1 MSATRSFRPLGS
13 LGPFRPFRSA
23 LAAGLVLVLAAG
35 CDRDSDPVGPAPL
48 PDDAVV
54 FDDNLAEGIDFQ
66 AFGGSK
72 LDAVQRDET
81 ERQQGQASL
90 RITVPAPD
98 DPTGGYAG
106 GAFVAAVPRNLT
118 EYNAITF
125 WAKAS
130 RAANLD
136 VAGIGNDNTGT
147 SLFTAETRGL
157 ALTTSWRQY
166 VIPFPLASKLDQER
180 GLFYF
185 AEGAED
191 GQGYTIWMDNIRFET
206 VSGLGTPRPA
216 IATQSLSLEVG
227 SSAIVAGTVVSWT
240 VAGEE
245 ITVLTAPSYFT
256 FASSDAGVATVSD
269 TGEIDVVGEGTA
281 TITASLGTLEA
292 AGAITVTTVTGPQDA
307 APTPTR
313 DASQVISL
321 FSNAYTNV
329 TVDTWS
335 APWDDAD
342 VEDVQIGGSDVKR
355 YSNLA
360 FAGIEF
366 TSAPINASEMTH
378 FHMDVWTPDDTDP
391 PAAFRIKLVDFGP
404 DGEFGGGDDV
414 EHEITLNSSTSPA
427 LVSGEWSRLEI
438 PLSAFAGLTTRG
450 SLAQLIISGDPN
462 TLYVDNVYFY
472 RSEDDGDPDP
482 TPAPSE
488 APPTPTAAA
497 SDVISLFSNAYD
509 NVTVDTWSAP
519 WDNADVADVQI
530 DGSDMKR
537 YTNMVFA
544 GIEFTSAPVDA
555 SEMTH
560 FHMHVWTPDATAPP
574 AAFRIKLVD
583 FGADGAFGGGD
594 DVEHEITVDATT
606 TPALV
611 SGQWSSLEIPFSA
624 FTGLTTRGSL
634 AQLIISGDPNTVYL
648 DNVYF
653 RR

>member
-1 MSATRSFRPLGS
+1 MSSIRSFRPI
-13 LGPFRPFRSA
+13 RSA

-35 CDRDSDPVGPAPL
+35 CDRSDPVGPAPL
-48 PDDAVV
+48 PDEAVV

-72 LDAVQRDET
+72 LDAVQRDAT
-81 ERQQGQASL
+81 ERQQGEASL

-106 GAFVAAVPRNLT
+106 GAFVAAIPRNLS

-125 WAKAS
+125 WAKAN
-130 RAANLD
+130 REANLD

-147 SLFTAETRGL
+147 SLFIADTRGL
-157 ALTTSWRQY
+157 ALTTTWRKY
-166 VIPFPLASKLDQER
+166 TIPFPLASKLDQER

-191 GQGYTIWMDNIRFET
+191 GQGYTIWMDDIRFET
-206 VSGLGTPRPA
+206 VTGLGTPQPA

-227 SSAIVAGTVVSWT
+227 ATAPVAGTVVTWT
-240 VAGEE
+240 LAGEE
-245 ITVLTAPSYFT
+245 ITVITAPSYFT
-256 FASSDAGVATVSD
+256 FASSDAAVATVSD
-269 TGEIDVVGEGTA
+269 AGVIEVVGEGTA
-281 TITASLGTLEA
+281 TITASLGTVEA
-292 AGAITVTTVTGPQDA
+292 AGSIAVSTVTGPQDA

-313 DASQVISL
+313 NAADVISL

-335 APWDDAD
+335 APWDNAD
-342 VEDVQIGGSDVKR
+342 VEDVQIGGNDTKR
-355 YSNLA
+355 YSSLV

-366 TSAPINASEMTH
+366 ASQTINASEMTH
-378 FHMDVWTPDDTDP
+378 FHMDVWTPDATDP
-391 PAAFRIKLVDFGP
+391 PAAFRIKLVDLGA
-404 DGEFGGGDDV
+404 DGAFGGGDDV
-414 EHEITLNSSTSPA
+414 EHEITVNSGTTPA
-427 LVSGEWSRLEI
+427 LVSGEWSSLAI
-438 PLSAFAGLTTRG
+438 PLSAFAGLTTRAN
-450 SLAQLIISGDPN
+450 LAQLIISGDPN
-462 TLYVDNVYFY
+462 TVYVDNVYFF
-472 RSEDDGDPDP
+472 RSDDGGDPDP

-488 APPTPTAAA
+488 APPAPTAAA

-509 NVTVDTWSAP
+509 NVTVDTWSAS

-555 SEMTH
+555 SAMTH
-560 FHMHVWTPDATAPP
+560 FHLHVWTPDATAPP

-594 DVEHEITVDATT
+594 DVEHEITLDAST

-611 SGQWSSLEIPFSA
+611 SGQWSSLDIPFSA

>member
-1 MSATRSFRPLGS
+1 MPLTRSFRPL
-13 LGPFRPFRSA
+13 RSA
-23 LAAGLVLVLAAG
+23 LAAGLVLVLASG

-54 FDDNLAEGIDFQ
+54 FDDNLGEGIDFQ

-72 LDAVQRDET
+72 LDAVQRDVT
-81 ERQQGQASL
+81 EAREGSASL

-98 DPTGGYAG
+98 DPTGSYAG

-130 RAANLD
+130 RTANLD

-147 SLFTAETRGL
+147 SLYTADVRGL
-157 ALTTSWRQY
+157 PLTTTWQRY
-166 VIPFPLASKLDQER
+166 VIPFPRASVLDQER

-185 AEGAED
+185 AEGAEE
-191 GQGYTIWMDNIRFET
+191 GQGYTIWMDEIRFET
-206 VSGLGTPRPA
+206 VSGLSAPQPA
-216 IATQSLSLEVG
+216 IGTQELALEVG
-227 SSAIVAGTVVSWT
+227 ASATVSGTVVT
-240 VAGEE
+240 FTLAGQE
-245 ITVLTAPSYFT
+245 ITVISAPSYFT
-256 FASSDAGVATVSD
+256 FTSSDPGVATVSA
-269 TGEIDVVGEGTA
+269 TGEIQVVGEGTA
-281 TITASLGTLEA
+281 TITAALGTVEA
-292 AGAITVTTVTGPQDA
+292 AGSVTVTTVTGPQEA

-313 DASQVISL
+313 DPADVISL
-321 FSNAYTNV
+321 FSNAYDDV

-335 APWDDAD
+335 APWDSAD
-342 VEDVQIGGSDVKR
+342 LEDVQIGGSDVKR
-355 YSNLA
+355 YSNLV

-366 TSAPINASEMTH
+366 TSQTIDASEMTH
-378 FHMDVWTPDDTDP
+378 FHMDVWTPDGTDP
-391 PAAFRIKLVDFGP
+391 PAAFRIKLVDFGA
-404 DGEFGGGDDV
+404 DGVFGGGDDV
-414 EHEITLNSSTSPA
+414 EHEITLNSGTTPA

-438 PLSAFAGLTTRG
+438 PLSAFTGLTTRG
-450 SLAQLIISGDPN
+450 HLAQLIISGDPN
-462 TLYVDNVYFY
+462 TVYVDNVYFF
-472 RSEDDGDPDP
+472 RSDEGEDPDP
-482 TPAPSE
+482 TPAPDQ
-488 APPTPTAAA
+488 APPAPAAAA

-537 YTNMVFA
+537 YTNLVFA
-544 GIEFTSAPVDA
+544 GIEFTSAPIDA
-555 SEMTH
+555 REMTH
-560 FHMHVWTPDATAPP
+560 FHLHVWTPDSTTPP

-594 DVEHEITVDATT
+594 DVEHEITLDATT

-611 SGQWSSLEIPFSA
+611 SGEWSSLDIPLSA
-624 FTGLTTRGSL
+624 FTGLTTRGAV
-634 AQLIISGDPNTVYL
+634 AQLIISGDPDTVYL